1 MELQRLI
8 GVIWVLSITTGF
20 AAYSSWDN
28 GSPVLP
34 RDLTSGPTGAAV
46 CYDDEPSSESIW
58 FIGLGNAWMS
68 FDLSSTT
75 FTDYGDTLA
84 TQIYPAAGQ
93 YYSQLGNTLYLVEGY
108 NHPDQ
113 LIHSFDVKAH
123 TMTYSLTQAPAAV
136 SGVSDQCMA
145 SFSSDSD
152 YLIVAGGDD
161 ASDVYHNYVEIYDIT
176 NDVWLSNVPD
186 MQQARTRHSCVVVDQ
201 RVYAIGGGDTQNAAV
216 GTTWEVLNLVDMA
229 NIQSESW
236 SVMATALSWEK
247 DQFSAVVYGSDILLL
262 GGSPYED
269 DATRKIVVVI
279 DTITG
284 AIDSASGPLIYGAD
298 SMSGIHAFGKLYTF
312 GGTYFNPTTGT
323 STATTEWQS
332 HTLPTNVWPMHTY
345 DKPMNVYPSTSEQ
358 IVSRLFI
365 KSTQEAT
372 TGSVTS
378 YYAKFNILGEDCWW
392 PQLWVQDFSGK
403 APESLNVYFIENGT
417 DRLLQDCASSVDS
430 CGATAYS
437 SCFSTT
443 FSDELTTEPIPAG
456 TQVVFRIDRGPSVN
470 PSDACDYTFDA
481 QLNFICGQVPV
492 FSDYTSWSAGSG
504 SLPWTSGTTAVY
516 YDDEPGSETIYIS
529 DRYRFMTFDPAGPSV
544 TDLGWVASIS
554 NADTIYNYGQYWSQL
569 GNEVYMIGQGAIV
582 YSFDIKSQTF
592 AETSSSYPQISTIV
606 ENQCVA
612 SVSSDSDY
620 LVVAGGCLDASP
632 WTCYSNAEIY
642 DITNDVWLSN
652 VPDMQ
657 LNRGSWGFA
666 CVVVDQKVYA
676 IAGSDLPNTGDAAK
690 KVEYLDISNMT
701 DVANQAWTLM
711 SDTILPFRQGL
722 RAVVYSTDIVVIGGS
737 EWEAYDLVI
746 DVIDTVTHTITSGG
760 PLVYGTRAMAS
771 IYVYPNIYTF
781 GGSRY
786 TTSWADELQ
795 WQFHSVASSINN
807 YDKPINIYPS
817 LSGPIQ
823 ATINIRSTRPDGT
836 YYAKFNVLNE
846 NCHNPTVTVDGLMG
860 GTPDSLNVYYESSLL
875 ADCASSITG
884 CASSGSCLTDQLL
897 DDNFFV
903 PGSQIVIRIERVDTT
918 PGDCADLSF
927 AADITLTCIAVPV
940 IAPSNCIAV
949 TDADVSIVAGVS
961 SQGIYSPNGEVQF
974 YVQNDGNVCGYTI
987 DGAYKLPRVCTE
999 TEAPDGTVSGY
1010 LYSLNIQTDGNMTV
1024 RDGSDVLKWTSNT
1037 AGVAPLSFCVED
1049 CGLAILR
1056 GSDRRTVWQSDY
1068 TTNVGVGDYPSCA
1081 TTFES
1086 NCVDV

>member
-1 MELQRLI
+1 
-8 GVIWVLSITTGF
+8 
-20 AAYSSWDN
+20 
-28 GSPVLP
+28 
-34 RDLTSGPTGAAV
+34 
-46 CYDDEPSSESIW
+46 
-58 FIGLGNAWMS
+58 
-68 FDLSSTT
+68 
-75 FTDYGDTLA
+75 
-84 TQIYPAAGQ
+84 
-93 YYSQLGNTLYLVEGY
+93 
-108 NHPDQ
+108 
-113 LIHSFDVKAH
+113 
-123 TMTYSLTQAPAAV
+123 
-136 SGVSDQCMA
+136 
-145 SFSSDSD
+145 
-152 YLIVAGGDD
+152 
-161 ASDVYHNYVEIYDIT
+161 
-176 NDVWLSNVPD
+176 
-186 MQQARTRHSCVVVDQ
+186 
-201 RVYAIGGGDTQNAAV
+201 
-216 GTTWEVLNLVDMA
+216 
-229 NIQSESW
+229 
-236 SVMATALSWEK
+236 
-247 DQFSAVVYGSDILLL
+247 
-262 GGSPYED
+262 
-269 DATRKIVVVI
+269 
-279 DTITG
+279 
-284 AIDSASGPLIYGAD
+284 
-298 SMSGIHAFGKLYTF
+298 
-312 GGTYFNPTTGT
+312 
-323 STATTEWQS
+323 
-332 HTLPTNVWPMHTY
+332 
-345 DKPMNVYPSTSEQ
+345 
-358 IVSRLFI
+358 
-365 KSTQEAT
+365 
-372 TGSVTS
+372 
-378 YYAKFNILGEDCWW
+378 
-392 PQLWVQDFSGK
+392 
-403 APESLNVYFIENGT
+403 
-417 DRLLQDCASSVDS
+417 
-430 CGATAYS
+430 
-437 SCFSTT
+437 
-443 FSDELTTEPIPAG
+443 
-456 TQVVFRIDRGPSVN
+456 
-470 PSDACDYTFDA
+470 
-481 QLNFICGQVPV
+481 
-492 FSDYTSWSAGSG
+492 
-504 SLPWTSGTTAVY
+504 
-516 YDDEPGSETIYIS
+516 
-529 DRYRFMTFDPAGPSV
+529 
-544 TDLGWVASIS
+544 
-554 NADTIYNYGQYWSQL
+554 
-569 GNEVYMIGQGAIV
+569 
-582 YSFDIKSQTF
+582 
-592 AETSSSYPQISTIV
+592 
-606 ENQCVA
+606 
-612 SVSSDSDY
+612 
-620 LVVAGGCLDASP
+620 
-632 WTCYSNAEIY
+632 
-642 DITNDVWLSN
+642 
-652 VPDMQ
+652 
-657 LNRGSWGFA
+657 
-666 CVVVDQKVYA
+666 
-676 IAGSDLPNTGDAAK
+676 
-690 KVEYLDISNMT
+690 MT

-1056 GSDRRTVWQSDY
+1056 GSHFVLRIVGLRRCVEPIDAPDRRTVWQSDY
-1068 TTNVGVGDYPSCA
+1068 TTNVGVGDYPSCP

-1086 NCVDV
+1086 NCVDVTDADLSIVAGDGKALYSPDGLVSLWIQNDGNVCLYTWYGDSGVVRYCTMTQTLDGSGYSFNIGTDGNMSVRDASDVLKWTSNTAGVAPLSFCVEDCGLATLRGADRR